1 VSDPIVDR
9 RRQVPI
15 MPSSIVV
22 GLDGSE
28 ASQRAADAAAEAARR
43 HGLRLVL
50 ASVVPWSPYSFT
62 TAEDNE
68 RRPIEKAR
76 ETAAAHERVL
86 DPVVA
91 RLDHGDGPEVETVVR
106 HGHPAETLVALARE
120 YDAAWITV
128 GRVGQS
134 RVRTLLFG
142 STPSSLIQISP
153 VPVLVVP

>member
-1 VSDPIVDR
+1 
-9 RRQVPI
+9 
-15 MPSSIVV
+15 MPASIVV

-28 ASQRAADAAAEAARR
+28 ASTRAADAAADAARR
-43 HGLRLVL
+43 HDLRLVL
-50 ASVVPWSPYSFT
+50 ACVVPWSPYAFT
-62 TAEDNE
+62 TAEENE
-68 RRPIEKAR
+68 RRSIDKAR

-91 RLDHGDGPEVETVVR
+91 RLSDDQGLAVDGVVR

-142 STPSSLIQISP
+142 STPSSLIQLSP

>member
-1 VSDPIVDR
+1 MS
-9 RRQVPI
+9 
-15 MPSSIVV
+15 SSIVV

-28 ASQRAADAAAEAARR
+28 ASERAADAAAEAARR

-50 ASVVPWSPYSFT
+50 ACVVPWSPYSFT

-68 RRPIEKAR
+68 RRSIDKAR
-76 ETAAAHERVL
+76 EIAAAHERVL

-91 RLDHGDGPEVETVVR
+91 RLDHGDGLAVETVVR

-120 YDAAWITV
+120 YDAAWIIV

-142 STPSSLIQISP
+142 STPSNLIQLSP

>member
-1 VSDPIVDR
+1 
-9 RRQVPI
+9 
-15 MPSSIVV
+15 MPASIVV

-28 ASQRAADAAAEAARR
+28 ESTRAADAAADAARR
-43 HGLRLVL
+43 HDLRLVL
-50 ASVVPWSPYSFT
+50 ACVVPWSPYEFH
-62 TAEDNE
+62 TAEENE
-68 RRPIEKAR
+68 RRSVERAR
-76 ETAAAHERVL
+76 EIASAHERVL

-91 RLDHGDGPEVETVVR
+91 RLSDREGLAVEGVVR

-120 YDAAWITV
+120 HDAAWITV

-142 STPSSLIQISP
+142 STPTSLIQLSP

>member
-1 VSDPIVDR
+1 
-9 RRQVPI
+9 
-15 MPSSIVV
+15 MPASIVV

-28 ASQRAADAAAEAARR
+28 ASERAADTAADAAQR

-50 ASVVPWSPYSFT
+50 ACVVPWSPYEFQ
-62 TAEDNE
+62 TAEENE
-68 RRPIEKAR
+68 RRSVDRAR
-76 ETAAAHERVL
+76 EIASAHERVL
-86 DPVVA
+86 DPVAA
-91 RLDHGDGPEVETVVR
+91 RLSGRAGLEVEGVVR

-120 YDAAWITV
+120 HDAAWVTV

-142 STPSSLIQISP
+142 STPSSLIQLSP